1 MKFTL
6 SVEHSFAGAP
16 LPGELGEKV
25 LETAPAG
32 TVLAGTIR
40 KRVLSVAQEQ
50 GYTVSET
57 SPDPRQRHL
66 WQEAFLCNALR
77 MMQPLAGIDC
87 PECGS
92 CSFQH
97 DSTNTPEHAMLTC
110 CNTYSPVVLHQ
121 LHHLRDSTHLASLL
135 TATCSRT
142 HL

>member
-6 SVEHSFAGAP
+6 SVERTLAGAP

-40 KRVLSVAQEQ
+40 KRVLSVAEEQ

-87 PECGS
+87 PECVL
-92 CSFQH
+92 H
-97 DSTNTPEHAMLTC
+97 
-110 CNTYSPVVLHQ
+110 SPVPCPT
-121 LHHLRDSTHLASLL
+121 HHNSRLQRRLSCCAASIASSPRSQTRSL
-135 TATCSRT
+135 TPAWICPGM
-142 HL
+142 